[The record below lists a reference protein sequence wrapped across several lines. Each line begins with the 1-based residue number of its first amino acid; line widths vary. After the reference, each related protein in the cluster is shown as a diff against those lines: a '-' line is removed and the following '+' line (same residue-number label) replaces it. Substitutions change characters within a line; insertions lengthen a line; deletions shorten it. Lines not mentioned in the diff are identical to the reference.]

1 MNYCLQYCVQK
12 RAVLSRSL
20 TKFNWTLVQVRYL
33 DLHVRW
39 NDVVRPEHN
48 IPDGKGTE
56 TEASVFRN
64 AIICDK
70 KTVESKIL
78 YGVAFGNQKHLPS
91 RVMKNIIDIEQTE
104 DSMEK
109 YWFLIT
115 HIPLYLIK
123 EYEEKMSCVVLPSIK
138 MPFSELSELQRRQLK
153 ASRRNIFAYL
163 TSKRDKLEKCSCA
176 SCQMDVLLR

>member
-1 MNYCLQYCVQK
+1 M
-12 RAVLSRSL
+12 
-20 TKFNWTLVQVRYL
+20 
-33 DLHVRW
+33 RW
-39 NDVVRPEHN
+39 NDLVRPEHN

-70 KTVESKIL
+70 KSVENKIQ

-91 RVMKNIIDIEQTE
+91 RVMKNIIDIDQTE
-104 DSMEK
+104 DRKEK

-123 EYEEKMSCVVLPSIK
+123 EYEEKMSNVGLPSVK
-138 MPFSELSELQRRQLK
+138 KASSELSELQRRQLK

-163 TSKRDKLEKCSCA
+163 TSKRDKLEKCYCA